1 MAAESSSRPGDGA
14 RDAGDRTGAPVVAPI
29 LGTPDDFP
37 ERPRLQGR
45 ARILTYVV
53 ISVLVA
59 IMAGGWGYV
68 MMAAR
73 GNPDVRGDVITYD
86 ASASDSAVVTFSV
99 HKPTDSEA
107 SCRLRAVDVNHTEVG
122 SKEVTIPKGRS
133 DLTLTERLRTSS
145 QATSVL
151 VQYCDLV

>member
-1 MAAESSSRPGDGA
+1 MAAESSSRSGDGA
-14 RDAGDRTGAPVVAPI
+14 RDAGDRTGAPVAAPI
-29 LGTPDDFP
+29 LGTPEDFP

-45 ARILTYVV
+45 PRILAYVV

-59 IMAGGWGYV
+59 VIAGGWGYV

-86 ASASDSAVVTFSV
+86 ASASDFAEFTFSV
-99 HKPTDSEA
+99 HKPADSEA
-107 SCRLRAVDVNHTEVG
+107 ICRLRAVDAGHTEVG
-122 SKEVTIPKGRS
+122 SKEVTLPKGRS
-133 DLTLTERLRTSS
+133 DLTLTDRLKTSS